1 MHLSR
6 FQFIPYTLKTVHPV
20 SLTSHSFSI
29 KKGHLVIINIHIST
43 HQNKTIA
50 AEVPALPSVHPL
62 STKESC
68 NELAKI
74 LNTLKNRILPT
85 QLKWEQPTF
94 GVLPTTATLPTQI
107 LFSLESLLL
116 SAYHQQF
123 LDDFHLPASFKIPIN
138 RLFIPDSSEP
148 DDSNIQT
155 LKIKTSNLKKPLLL
169 IQKLLQQNPRLQL
182 RLDPNRTMTPSQL
195 ESLVKYIPKRNLEY
209 IEDPYPHLHQGLAVF
224 NHFPLALD
232 KELTHALQ
240 DKNIPQ
246 NVVALV
252 VKPSRDLSLSGVIS
266 LLQQKK
272 FKIVISSPYETPVGL
287 WPLAHLSAITKTPA
301 GLDVQKFFQVSKTIP
316 FHPTTN
322 NHLHISENY
331 QKQLTDRLITLQ
343 N

>member
-1 MHLSR
+1 MYLSH

-29 KKGHLVIINIHIST
+29 KKGHLVIANIHTSI
-43 HQNKTIA
+43 HQKKTIA

-62 STKESC
+62 SSEEAC
-68 NELAKI
+68 HELAKI
-74 LNTLKNRILPT
+74 LNTLKNITLPT
-85 QLKWEQPTF
+85 QAKWEKPAF
-94 GVLPTTATLPTQI
+94 GVLATAATLPTQV
-107 LFSLESLLL
+107 LFSLESLFLG
-116 SAYHQQF
+116 AYHQQF
-123 LDDFHLPASFKIPIN
+123 LDNFNLPVSFKIPIN

-155 LKIKTSNLKKPLLL
+155 LKIKTSNLQKPLLL

-209 IEDPYPHLHQGLAVF
+209 IEDPYPHLHQGLAEF
-224 NHFPLALD
+224 NQFPLALD
-232 KELTHALQ
+232 KELMHALQ

-252 VKPSRDLSLSGVIS
+252 IKPSRDLSFSGAIA

-272 FKIVISSPYETPVGL
+272 FKIVISSPYETPIGL
-287 WPLAHLSAITKTPA
+287 WPLAHLSAVTKTPA

-316 FHPTTN
+316 FHLTTN
-322 NHLHISENY
+322 NHLHISANY